1 MNIIITPRIIIN
13 KIVVFFF
20 DKTKR
25 NRKNDMKL
33 FLFILV
39 HNSLSISVSGLTME
53 GTVIIKVDMDERGGS
68 INIRIIKEAGFGFD
82 EAALNMIKLSG
93 FSPAH
98 SDAVFI
104 VYPANALT
112 HYSINKL
119 SIENIDAN
127 DLEYLDINNQEKLD
141 KVIHKLE
148 NDYIKLS
155 GKI

>member
-1 MNIIITPRIIIN
+1 
-13 KIVVFFF
+13 
-20 DKTKR
+20 
-25 NRKNDMKL
+25 MKL

-53 GTVIIKVDMDERGGS
+53 GTVIIRVDMDEREAI

-82 EAALNMIKLSG
+82 EDALNMIKLSG
-93 FSPAH
+93 FSPAY

-119 SIENIDAN
+119 SFENIDAN
-127 DLEYLDINNQEKLD
+127 VLEYLDINNQEKLD
-141 KVIHKLE
+141 KVIQKLV

>member
-1 MNIIITPRIIIN
+1 MEPYYFLTKKFSRTIFCKLFIKVFSYLLTGIIIN
-13 KIVVFFF
+13 QIVVFFF

-112 HYSINKL
+112 H
-119 SIENIDAN
+119 
-127 DLEYLDINNQEKLD
+127 
-141 KVIHKLE
+141 
-148 NDYIKLS
+148 
-155 GKI
+155 